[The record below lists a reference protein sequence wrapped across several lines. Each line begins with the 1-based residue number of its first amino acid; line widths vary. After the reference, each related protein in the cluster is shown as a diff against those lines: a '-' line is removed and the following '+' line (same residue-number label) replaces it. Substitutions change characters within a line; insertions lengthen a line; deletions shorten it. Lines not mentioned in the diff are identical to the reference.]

1 MNAPKIAT
9 SFPPAIENHI
19 AKAAL
24 SVTGGRTP
32 DVFHPVSCG
41 FPHAGLWSRAGA
53 DDAVTAAHQAFP
65 AWADPPPICHARI
78 LNPFVARQKSIM
90 QRWPDSSPK
99 GAESSGRQSHECQH
113 VIGDASARPFMW
125 HNGTRLLASARR
137 SVLHH
142 DAR

>member
-41 FPHAGLWSRAGA
+41 FPPCRAVVARWCRRRCDSGPPSLSSVGRPASNLSRPHSESVRCPTEVDHAALAGLVPEGSRE
-53 DDAVTAAHQAFP
+53 Q
-65 AWADPPPICHARI
+65 WE
-78 LNPFVARQKSIM
+78 
-90 QRWPDSSPK
+90 
-99 GAESSGRQSHECQH
+99 AE
-113 VIGDASARPFMW
+113 P
-125 HNGTRLLASARR
+125 
-137 SVLHH
+137 
-142 DAR
+142 